1 MKTEKGRCKFCNQ
14 IMMIE
19 VPDSYTQE
27 MIDEEVSKKCNCPEA
42 QGYAEIDTQINLATE
57 EINRAFEK
65 KANLNALKKILLSS
79 VEPIARKSL
88 DKIQLSK
95 DGYSVTMKK
104 TKDGIKIAIKHT
116 EQENFGA

>member
-1 MKTEKGRCKFCNQ
+1 MKTESGKCKFCNQ

-19 VPDSYTQE
+19 VPESYTQA
-27 MIDEEVSKKCNCPEA
+27 MVDDEVSKRCSCPEA
-42 QGYAEIDTQINLATE
+42 HEYAEVDTQINLATE

-65 KANLNALKKILLSS
+65 KLNLNALKKILLSS
-79 VEPIARKSL
+79 VEPIARKSI
-88 DKIQLSK
+88 DKIQLAK
-95 DGYSVTMKK
+95 DGYSVTMKR